1 MTMTTGCSILQQF
14 NKPKNE
20 KTAQTTVSA
29 EPVTVSETTAAA
41 PDYAAPLAGEWAI
54 TEVGGKS
61 VVING
66 EDHPKLTLEPVK
78 SEPSMLNV
86 IAFNGCNYLNG
97 VWNIK
102 ENAISAGGE
111 FLSSLKACADAPYEY
126 DVNQAINQATRFEL
140 TTPTDL
146 SLKNES
152 GVTLMKLHKNSLAF
166 LNGAWRVTSIE
177 GTPITA
183 NAKLVID
190 TDELRLHGNGGC
202 NVINGE
208 ITVNLDKP
216 DAIEFKNIASSR
228 MMCPDIAVEQT
239 LLLALENV
247 DTAAPGA
254 DPDQA
259 LLKNISGQTVITL
272 QRLAPGELADE

>member
-1 MTMTTGCSILQQF
+1 MAMTTGCSVMQKI
-14 NKPKNE
+14 NKPKNDN
-20 KTAQTTVSA
+20 KAQTTVTA
-29 EPVTVSETTAAA
+29 QPVTVSDTVAA
-41 PDYAAPLAGEWAI
+41 PDYVTPLVGEWAI
-54 TEVGGKS
+54 TEVGGKN

-66 EDHPKLTLEPVK
+66 EDHPKMTLEATPGET
-78 SEPSMLNV
+78 SALNV
-86 IAFNGCNYLNG
+86 IVFNGCNYLNG
-97 VWNIK
+97 VWIIK

-126 DVNQAINQATRFEL
+126 AVNQAINQATRYEL
-140 TTPTDL
+140 TSPTDL
-146 SLKNES
+146 VLKNES
-152 GVTLMKLHKNSLAF
+152 GTTLMKLHENSLAF

-177 GTPITA
+177 GNPITA
-183 NAKLVID
+183 NARLVID

-254 DPDQA
+254 DASQA
-259 LLKNISGQTVITL
+259 LLKNVAGQTIITL
-272 QRLAPGELADE
+272 TRLTPAELAEEE